1 MELTPSILLGA
12 YCQGCFPMAEA
23 DGTIYWYDPDPRTIM
38 PLDGFHVSRSLQR
51 RLRKGDFAVRY
62 DTAFAEVMT
71 KCAEPAPGREETWIS
86 DELIEVYCQLY
97 ELGFAHSI
105 ETWMD
110 DELVG
115 GVYGVSI
122 AGLFAGESMFSR
134 RTDASKIAL
143 VHLVERLNQRGFCLF
158 DVQFT
163 TAHLKRFGAIEIPRA
178 EYQRRLAEALTH
190 DVTFSLPM

>member
-1 MELTPSILLGA
+1 
-12 YCQGCFPMAEA
+12 MAEM
-23 DGTIYWYDPDPRTIM
+23 DGTIYWYDPDPRTII
-38 PLDGFHVSRSLQR
+38 PLDQFHVSRSLQR

-62 DTAFAEVMT
+62 DTAFAQVMA

-86 DELIEVYCQLY
+86 DELIEAYCRLH
-97 ELGFAHSI
+97 ELGLAHSV

-115 GVYGVSI
+115 GVYGVGI

-143 VHLVERLNQRGFCLF
+143 VHLVTRLNEGGYRLF

-163 TAHLKRFGAIEIPRA
+163 TAHLERFGAVEISRA
-178 EYQRRLAEALTH
+178 EYQRRLTDALTH
-190 DVTFSLPM
+190 DVTFTRDES